1 MLAAGVSLFVN
12 RARMTQIFKDL
23 TDSPGMIFM
32 AGVMALAL
40 GIALVTFHNIWV
52 ADWRAF
58 ITVYG
63 WIALVA
69 GVVRIVFPDAA
80 IGMGKWM
87 MERQILITV
96 SGVLNILI
104 GGFLTYMGFLA

>member
-1 MLAAGVSLFVN
+1 MGPVMLAAGVSLFVN

-32 AGVMALAL
+32 AGVLALAL

-80 IGMGKWM
+80 IGMGKWSTL
-87 MERQILITV
+87 R
-96 SGVLNILI
+96 
-104 GGFLTYMGFLA
+104 